1 MGPHCAC
8 FSVQGQN
15 PSQFADSCCNVTIKT
30 DTMNPAFAILILLP
44 VAALG
49 MNCTGQPNGN
59 YEIGCR
65 SYATCNNGQA
75 QIVSCDVDMAYNQD
89 TGKCDDVT
97 NIPPPCGVMKDCSSS
112 ADGRYADTDNA
123 CRTYYTCVAGS
134 FAGHNFCP
142 ANLVFNENL
151 QACDWPKAA
160 PPPCGTGGS
169 SP

>member
-8 FSVQGQN
+8 YSVQGQN

-75 QIVSCDVDMAYNQD
+75 QIVSCDVDN
-89 TGKCDDVT
+89 GCK
-97 NIPPPCGVMKDCSSS
+97 
-112 ADGRYADTDNA
+112 
-123 CRTYYTCVAGS
+123 TYYTCVGGV

-142 ANLVFNENL
+142 SSLVFNEDA
-151 QACDWPKAA
+151 QACDWPKATA
-160 PPPCGTGGS
+160 PPCGTKS
-169 SP
+169 K